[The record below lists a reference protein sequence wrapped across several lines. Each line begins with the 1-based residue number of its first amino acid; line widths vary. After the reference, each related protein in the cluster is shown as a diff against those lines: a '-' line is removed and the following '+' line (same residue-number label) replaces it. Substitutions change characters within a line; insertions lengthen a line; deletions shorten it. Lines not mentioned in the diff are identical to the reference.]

1 MTDEKWLASLP
12 VNTIFRITIQMVGSE
27 YRDRMAV
34 VRGFTRYKPRMPF
47 EWYHIPYDK
56 KRRKYRQ
63 LLKSWYSLP
72 RSGDVVLTN
81 GQNQYRM
88 TVRQLREECPE
99 PEIPTGSDAEWADRI
114 AVLEPPS
121 PADLRRVQVR
131 DS

>member
-63 LLKSWYSLP
+63 TPEHKEYKRKWKYERQASE
-72 RSGDVVLTN
+72 VVAELFSKIATLN
-81 GQNQYRM
+81 
-88 TVRQLREECPE
+88 EKAEACP
-99 PEIPTGSDAEWADRI
+99 T
-114 AVLEPPS
+114 
-121 PADLRRVQVR
+121 
-131 DS
+131 